1 MDLEL
6 IPTPGLGNTTYL
18 LASEGEALVVD
29 PPRDAWRIAAI
40 AEQRGWRLRH
50 VLETHAHNDYLS
62 GGRELAASHG
72 AAIIAPAKGRFRF
85 RHTPADEAFALELGG
100 VRVVAR
106 ATPGHT
112 PEHLA
117 WEVQDADGRVRS
129 IFTGGSLLMGGVG
142 RTDLLGPKH
151 TAELTRDQ
159 FATVRRLRELP
170 DDVAVLPTHGAGSF
184 CVAGTAGG
192 APTST
197 IGALRMWNP
206 AFAAESLEAFERI
219 LAEGR
224 TRYPT
229 YYRHMGPGNRRGPR
243 VLGGPP
249 DVPALSVDEV
259 AGARLAGAALVDV
272 RPRSRF
278 APLHVAGALNIDLEE
293 SFAAYVGW
301 LVPYNAPIVLV
312 TERPADARQA
322 AVELLRIGYDR
333 VLGFLAGGTEAW
345 AEAGRPTASYP
356 TVTARTIEKER
367 RTGAAPRILD
377 VRQPNEWAEGVVP
390 GSRQVFVGDL
400 PAALRT
406 LGENATGEPWT
417 VMCKAGA
424 RAGIAASVLDAAGIP
439 VRLVA
444 SGGVP
449 SLPAETLE
457 RPAPT
462 A

>member
-6 IPTPGLGNTTYL
+6 IATPGLGNTTYL
-18 LASEGEALVVD
+18 LASGGEALVVD
-29 PPRDAWRIAAI
+29 PPRDAWRIAAV
-40 AEQRGWRLRH
+40 AERRGWRIRR

-72 AAIIAPAKGRFRF
+72 AEIVAPAKGRFRF
-85 RHTPADEAFALELGG
+85 RHTAADEAFAVELGDL
-100 VRVVAR
+100 RIVAR

-117 WEVQDADGRVRS
+117 WEVQEGDGRVRS

-151 TAELTRDQ
+151 SAELTRDQ

-184 CVAGTAGG
+184 CVAGSADG

-197 IGALRMWNP
+197 IGALRRWNP
-206 AFAAESLEAFERI
+206 AFAAGSLDEFERI
-219 LAEGR
+219 VAEGR

-249 DVPALSVDEV
+249 ALPALSVDEV
-259 AGARLAGAALVDV
+259 AGARLAGAALVDL
-272 RPRSRF
+272 RSRTRF

-301 LVPYNAPIVLV
+301 LVPFNAPIVLV
-312 TERPADARQA
+312 ADRPADAREA

-333 VLGFLAGGTEAW
+333 VLGFLAGGTDAW
-345 AEAGRPTASYP
+345 AEAGRPTSSYP
-356 TVTARTIEKER
+356 TLTAKAVARGRAAGE
-367 RTGAAPRILD
+367 APRILD
-377 VRQPNEWAEGVVP
+377 VRQPTEWAEGVVP

-406 LGENATGEPWT
+406 LRRDDAEPWT

-424 RAGIAASVLDAAGIP
+424 RAGIAASVLDAAGIA
-439 VRLVA
+439 VRLVV

-449 SLPAETLE
+449 SLPAESLE
-457 RPAPT
+457 RP
-462 A
+462 

>member
-6 IPTPGLGNTTYL
+6 IATPGLGNTTYL
-18 LASEGEALVVD
+18 LASGGEALVVD
-29 PPRDAWRIAAI
+29 PPRDAWRIAAV
-40 AEQRGWRLRH
+40 AETRGWRLRH
-50 VLETHAHNDYLS
+50 VLETHCHNDYLS
-62 GGRELAASHG
+62 GARELASSHG
-72 AAIIAPAKGRFRF
+72 VEIVAPAKGRFRF
-85 RHTPADEAFALELGG
+85 GHTAADEAYAVELGDL
-100 VRVVAR
+100 RAVAR

-184 CVAGTAGG
+184 CVAGSADG

-197 IGALRMWNP
+197 IGALRRWNP
-206 AFAAESLEAFERI
+206 AFGAESLEAFERI
-219 LAEGR
+219 VADGR

-243 VLGGPP
+243 VLGGMP

-259 AGARLAGAALVDV
+259 AGARLAGAALVDI
-272 RPRSRF
+272 RPRTRF
-278 APLHVAGALNIDLEE
+278 APLHVGGALNIDLEE

-301 LVPYNAPIVLV
+301 LVPFNAPIVLV
-312 TERPADARQA
+312 AERPAEARQA

-333 VLGFLAGGTEAW
+333 VLGFLAGGTDAW
-345 AEAGRPTASYP
+345 AETGRPTASIE
-356 TVTARTIEKER
+356 TLTAKAVAKEL

-377 VRQPNEWAEGVVP
+377 VRQPIEWAEGAVP
-390 GSRQVFVGDL
+390 GSRRVFIGDL
-400 PAALRT
+400 PGALRT
-406 LGENATGEPWT
+406 LRTDGTEPWT

-439 VRLVA
+439 VRLVV

-449 SLPAETLE
+449 SLPAESLE
-457 RPAPT
+457 RP
-462 A
+462 